1 MRLGVS
7 SYSYSSA
14 VKAGA
19 IGFTDIPRL
28 AREAGFDEL
37 EFSAFMLSDG
47 ETTAGMAETLRAE
60 CERVGMPVGNYTIA
74 GDFLTGS
81 DGDHE
86 AEIERLKREVDVAVI
101 LGSPRMRHDAT
112 RGLPADA
119 PTYVGFDDV
128 LPRLAQ
134 GCRAVTEYAETHGVQ
149 TMMEN
154 HGFFAQD
161 SDRVEKLVRTVA
173 HPNFGLLLDIGNFL
187 CADESPE
194 AAIGKL
200 ARYAFHVHAKDF
212 HTKAG
217 HVIDPGEGWFLSRGG
232 NYLRGAIAGHGDV
245 GLFQCLR
252 QLARSGYDE
261 TVSLEFEGLEDP
273 VRALAIGSANV
284 RRYLAML

>member
-7 SYSYSSA
+7 SYSYASA
-14 VKAGA
+14 VKNGR
-19 IGFTDIPRL
+19 IRFTDIPRL
-28 AREAGFDEL
+28 AKEAGFDEL
-37 EFSAFMLSDG
+37 EFSAFMLSEG
-47 ETTAGMAETLRAE
+47 ETTEGMARTLRDE
-60 CERVGMPVGNYTIA
+60 CERDGIPVGNYTIA

-81 DGDHE
+81 GGE
-86 AEIERLKREVDVAVI
+86 LSAEVERLKREVDVAVI

-112 RGLPADA
+112 RGLSPDA
-119 PTYVGFDDV
+119 PHYTGYDDV
-128 LPRLAQ
+128 LSTLAD
-134 GCRAVTEYAETHGVQ
+134 GCRLVTEYAARHNIR

-161 SDRVEKLVRTVA
+161 SDRVEKLVRAVA

-212 HTKAG
+212 HTKPG
-217 HVIDPGEGWFLSRGG
+217 NTIDPGEGWFLSRGG

-245 GLFQCLR
+245 GLFQCLK
-252 QLARSGYDE
+252 QLKRGGYDG

-273 VRALAIGSANV
+273 ERGLAIGYANV
-284 RRYLAML
+284 RRYLAMI